1 MKNYL
6 AEARKGHYAVGA
18 FNFGSFEDLRAIVMA
33 AEETGVEGV
42 MLMSNQKASFNLG
55 VNMIAN
61 YVRALREETKVK
73 LILHLD
79 HGKDMDLI
87 RQGIEA
93 GYDSVMYDGSSLPF
107 EENIM
112 NTRKIADMCHNAGIF
127 LEGELGQVPRGAG
140 NDITGDSQFTDPA
153 LVAEYVDRASV
164 DSLAVAIGN
173 VHGLYKGV
181 PMIHFDILEKI
192 GQATDVPLV
201 LHGGT
206 GIAFEDLRKGVSMGI
221 AKVNVGTALRVAHAK
236 ASLDYFSVSG
246 NIDPEDASHAIR
258 QAVKAVVVDH
268 INAFCKQDTI
278 GG

>member
-1 MKNYL
+1 MMKNYL
-6 AEARKGHYAVGA
+6 AEARKNHHAVGA

-33 AEETGVEGV
+33 AEETGVEAV

-55 VNMIAN
+55 VEMIAG
-61 YVRALREETKVK
+61 YVRALREQTKVK

-87 RQGIEA
+87 RRGIKA
-93 GYDSVMYDGSSLPF
+93 GYDSVMYDGSGLPF
-107 EENIM
+107 EENIA
-112 NTRKIADMCHNAGIF
+112 NTRKIADLCHDEGI
-127 LEGELGQVPRGAG
+127 LVEGELGQVPRGAG
-140 NDITGDSQFTDPA
+140 SAITGDSQFTDPA
-153 LVAEYVDRASV
+153 LVAEFVERASV

-192 GQATDVPLV
+192 GQETDVPLV

-236 ASLDYFSVSG
+236 ASLDYFSVPG

-258 QAVKAVVVDH
+258 QAVKAVVVEH
-268 INAFCKQDTI
+268 INAFCK
-278 GG
+278 